1 MKLSRLIKKV
11 KVSITSDPRKEVV
24 RVAVGDGH
32 KIAFPQYS
40 LPAIAEL
47 LKELADSLGFEAIIT
62 QKETNEKTDEL
73 YLTINLS

>member
-40 LPAIAEL
+40 LI
-47 LKELADSLGFEAIIT
+47 LGAQISN
-62 QKETNEKTDEL
+62 QVNRMR
-73 YLTINLS
+73 